1 MGGPP
6 VDEVRRGDGAQLGLV
21 LGQLPQLGVRRGA
34 RVAVQRQPRHVRHR
48 DVAARRHGVAVGEAL
63 GVGVAGARGPHPAVT
78 LPGAE
83 AGRALAVSEPGVLPP
98 RVDGRARHEA
108 DPPPLLLLLL
118 LLLLP
123 VALAGAGVVAGGG
136 RRPRPHGEL
145 PRLRGRVESGHLV
158 GLSPLTN

>member
-21 LGQLPQLGVRRGA
+21 LGQLPQLGVRAGA

-63 GVGVAGARGPHPAVT
+63 GVGVAGARRPHPAVA

-83 AGRALAVSEPGVLPP
+83 AGRALAVAEPGVLPP
-98 RVDGRARHEA
+98 RRVDGRARHEA
-108 DPPPLLLLLL
+108 DPPPL

-136 RRPRPHGEL
+136 RPRPHGEL
-145 PRLRGRVESGHLV
+145 PRLGGRVESGHLV

>member
-63 GVGVAGARGPHPAVT
+63 GVGVAGARGPHPAVP

-118 LLLLP
+118 A